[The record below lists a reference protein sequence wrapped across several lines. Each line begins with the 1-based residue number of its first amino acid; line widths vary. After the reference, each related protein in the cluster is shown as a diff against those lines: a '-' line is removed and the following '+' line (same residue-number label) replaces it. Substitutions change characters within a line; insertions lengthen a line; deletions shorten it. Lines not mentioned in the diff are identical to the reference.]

1 MSKTIKARYAHGVLE
16 PLEPLE
22 LEEGKELVVTIEEPP
37 SAEDRFEQAA
47 GSWAGLIDAEEF
59 LRDIYLARS
68 LPRDVD
74 RAWGSQCQRS

>member
-37 SAEDRFEQAA
+37 SADDRFEQAA
-47 GSWAGLIDAEEF
+47 GSWAGLIDVEEF
-59 LRDIYLARS
+59 LCDIYMARN
-68 LPRDVD
+68 LPRNKVD
-74 RAWGSQCQRS
+74 W

>member
-1 MSKTIKARYAHGVLE
+1 MNKTIKARYAHGVLE

-37 SAEDRFEQAA
+37 SGEERFEQAA

-68 LPRDVD
+68 LPRNKVD
-74 RAWGSQCQRS
+74 W

>member
-37 SAEDRFEQAA
+37 SVEDRFEQAA
-47 GSWAGLIDAEEF
+47 GSWAGLIDEEEF

-68 LPRDVD
+68 LPRDKVD
-74 RAWGSQCQRS
+74 W